1 MFSVGFCPGSQFAY
15 IVFITSCTVHSLGI
29 CSSFCKMLS
38 NERESSNGLKEWTKS
53 GREHKPK
60 KLKLSCS
67 LSPACLITFGLCLTH
82 VPVSQND
89 LSRKFQRSYL
99 SGGWSGGSM
108 LCFIMVS
115 GMTTLTLAFEKEAR
129 KLLISLEVKN

>member
-1 MFSVGFCPGSQFAY
+1 MR
-15 IVFITSCTVHSLGI
+15 VFIKWPKRVDLKWKRAQAKEIEIKLFTFTSLLDNFWI
-29 CSSFCKMLS
+29 LD
-38 NERESSNGLKEWTKS
+38 LDY
-53 GREHKPK
+53 
-60 KLKLSCS
+60 
-67 LSPACLITFGLCLTH
+67 LTH

-99 SGGWSGGSM
+99 SGGLSWGSM

-115 GMTTLTLAFEKEAR
+115 GMITLTHVAFEKEAR